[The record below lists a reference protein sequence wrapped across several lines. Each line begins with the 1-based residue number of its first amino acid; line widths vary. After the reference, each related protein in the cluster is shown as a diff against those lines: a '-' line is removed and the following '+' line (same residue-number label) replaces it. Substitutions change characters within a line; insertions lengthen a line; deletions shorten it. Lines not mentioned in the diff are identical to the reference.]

1 MRKKS
6 KTSWQRRRIRRIRIA
21 LASIVLTLIAITC
34 LVFVRALICYD
45 KVDLSDYCKYE
56 YSGYNHKG
64 SVVVTIDNDKASELI
79 RNLKDTYENRIIHI
93 FKCTDED
100 YNDFFNSLSVA
111 ANVPDNL
118 SNGSDFT
125 YKVSYDKSLAKR
137 IRLSVTGDTKTVTV
151 SGLVTATVLKVD
163 DVFRDVNVVF
173 EGASPTVTAT
183 LENNSSNPFVKN
195 MVFAIIEPQ
204 EYYSAGDVVK
214 VRAYFSEEECIN
226 KHFVV
231 EKPSEDCIKEYY
243 VDNIP
248 EYIQSAA
255 ELPEEIVNEAV
266 SRAKDAFT
274 DSSALE
280 FGLRVFSEANLMY
293 VIDPK
298 TKKYTFRWNSFRPIS
313 AYFKVPNADIAG
325 KNGNSYNDIDV
336 CFAFVMTQA
345 DGKKCDGEAVVRF
358 TNICKS
364 ADGTYQYDFSN
375 PKIISASHYD
385 SRIKKNVIK
394 NYENTHTIEKLDIK

>member
-1 MRKKS
+1 MKKKA
-6 KTSWQRRRIRRIRIA
+6 KTSWQRRRIRRIRYAFGTLFLILFAIA
-21 LASIVLTLIAITC
+21 CIVFL
-34 LVFVRALICYD
+34 RSLICYE
-45 KVDLSDYCKYE
+45 KVDLSDYCRYE

-64 SVVVTIDNDKASELI
+64 SVAIEIDSDKASELI
-79 RNLKDTYENRIIHI
+79 RDLKDTYENRIIHI
-93 FKCTDED
+93 YKCTDED
-100 YNDFFNSLSVA
+100 YNAFYNSLKVT
-111 ANVPDNL
+111 ANIPDNL

-125 YKVSYDKSLAKR
+125 YKVGYDRSLAKKL
-137 IRLSVTGDTKTVTV
+137 RLSVSDDTKTVTV
-151 SGLVTATVLKVD
+151 SGLVTATVLKVE
-163 DVFRDVNVVF
+163 DVFKGIDVLF

-183 LENNSSNPFVKN
+183 LINNSTNPFVQN
-195 MVFAIIEPQ
+195 MVFAIVEPK
-204 EYYSAGDVVK
+204 EFYAAGDVVS

-231 EKPSEDCIKEYY
+231 EKPSEDCIKEFP
-243 VDNIP
+243 VDNIS

-255 ELPEEIVNEAV
+255 ELPAEIVKEAAN
-266 SRAKDAFT
+266 RAKDAFT
-274 DSSALE
+274 DASALE
-280 FGLRVFSEANLMY
+280 FGLRVFSEANMMY

-325 KNGNSYNDIDV
+325 KNGNSYNDIDI

-345 DGKKCDGEAVVRF
+345 DGKQCNGEAVVRF
-358 TNICKS
+358 TNICRS

-394 NYENTHTIEKLDIK
+394 NYENTHSIEKLDI